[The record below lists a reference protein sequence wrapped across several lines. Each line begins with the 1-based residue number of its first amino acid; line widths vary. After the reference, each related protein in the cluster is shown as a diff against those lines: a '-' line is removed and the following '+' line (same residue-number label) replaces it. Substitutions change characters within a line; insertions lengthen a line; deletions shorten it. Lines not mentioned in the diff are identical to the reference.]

1 MEDLQIGE
9 LVALAFNSGIVLAI
23 VQLLKLTL
31 LPRLRASAPWA
42 IPLIASA
49 IGLASSVVLAATGI
63 DITPIAGLF
72 SGFAA
77 SGMFAVVKEAFG

>member
-9 LVALAFNSGIVLAI
+9 LVALAFNSGIVLAA

-49 IGLASSVVLAATGI
+49 IGLA
-63 DITPIAGLF
+63 
-72 SGFAA
+72 
-77 SGMFAVVKEAFG
+77 